1 MAYRVT
7 APERCLIY
15 LLERA
20 GVQEHDRAAE
30 QLTQDYIA
38 EMNRMR
44 RSHVSRAMTRLMKRG
59 LVRTDRVH
67 VRSSRTRKLA
77 YFLTERGL
85 REAKEL
91 RQRLEEVRVVVVD
104 LEGNENERPLYEVP
118 NMLPKR
124 PRFYE
129 LLANMEE
136 DLLDLRSFQDRQ
148 TRLRSG
154 KVFDVREA
162 IHTKNFCGRE
172 DEFAE
177 LDSFLDDK
185 KYRVFQLVGL
195 PGIGKTALASHWVEG
210 VKGRIHVFW
219 RRLRPEMTG
228 REVMHELARFLHIVG
243 FPALAEYMQRPQE
256 SGKDESLSLFSRDI
270 SNVRVLVVLDD
281 AHTTR
286 QDVGELVREMLKTE
300 PGPVGP
306 KVLVVSRERVSYIKA
321 EDVVRGRVK
330 ERTLDDLS
338 RKESE
343 RVLAGMGVH
352 ADRYHDIWE
361 HCGGHP
367 LSLELAAA
375 GGMSLDTVRYS
386 SSSWL
391 EQEVLSRLETPARE
405 ALALVAIF
413 GEPVELHLLG
423 AHAKQLQRFCLLRQ
437 VEGGCVGVHD
447 IVKDA
452 VIGNLTPKRLAKLHV
467 QAGGILMKSKN
478 PEKTLLALRHLISG
492 NLLDRAAALV
502 LERGEEIIDAGLA
515 GSLLPILDQLG
526 LATAKIA
533 DGASVELI
541 QGHALF
547 ALGRWADAARVY
559 ERCSTMEDPRMV
571 AEALLGQGK
580 SEVQR
585 HSKLALSLLHTA
597 RDRLEA
603 LGALRL
609 LAETEYWIGGVNED
623 AGRLDEAREAFEKGR
638 AIAYDVGDRR
648 WEGLCTY
655 GIGRVESIRCN
666 YTEAIEHQKE
676 AISRLERG
684 GYRLDVAKV
693 NASLGGDLLEI
704 GRFEDA
710 EMHILQGVQDA
721 RTSGALG
728 ILSSSLYNLASLHK
742 ERGQVEKA
750 IPLLEES
757 LELFEQQEK
766 YDEAARCAAW
776 LAHNAWKHDDRKT
789 GDRYEAQA
797 MQHISRLIEPALR
810 IEALNHLTRANL
822 RTGNIEKAG
831 KYLKQAITE
840 AKAAKL
846 IQMERALNME
856 FKELI

>member
-1 MAYRVT
+1 
-7 APERCLIY
+7 
-15 LLERA
+15 
-20 GVQEHDRAAE
+20 
-30 QLTQDYIA
+30 
-38 EMNRMR
+38 MR
-44 RSHVSRAMTRLMKRG
+44 RSHVSRAMTRLMKKG

-104 LEGNENERPLYEVP
+104 LDSNESERPLYEIP

-124 PRFYE
+124 SRFYE
-129 LLANMEE
+129 LLANMEG
-136 DLLDLRSFQDRQ
+136 DRLDLRSFQDRQ
-148 TRLRSG
+148 TKLRSG

-162 IHTKNFCGRE
+162 IHTRNFCGRE
-172 DEFAE
+172 DELAE

-185 KYRVFQLVGL
+185 KSRVFQLVGL
-195 PGIGKTALASHWVEG
+195 PGIGKTALASHWVEA

-219 RRLRPEMTG
+219 RRLRPEITG
-228 REVMHELARFLHIVG
+228 REVMHELAKFLHAVG
-243 FPALAEYMQRPQE
+243 FPALAEYMQRPQD
-256 SGKDESLSLFSRDI
+256 SVKDESLSLLSRDI
-270 SNVRVLVVLDD
+270 GNVRVLIVLDD
-281 AHTTR
+281 AHTVK
-286 QDVGELVREMLKTE
+286 QDVGELLREMLKIE

-338 RKESE
+338 RTESE
-343 RVLAGMGVH
+343 RVLAGMGVD
-352 ADRYHDIWE
+352 AGRYRDIWKY
-361 HCGGHP
+361 CGGHP

-375 GGMSLDTVRYS
+375 GSMSLDTVRHS

-413 GEPVELHLLG
+413 GEPVDLRLLG
-423 AHAKQLQRFCLLRQ
+423 AYAKQLQRLCLLRQ

-447 IVKDA
+447 IVRDA
-452 VIGNLTPKRLAKLHV
+452 VIGNMTPKRLAKLHV
-467 QAGGILMKSKN
+467 QVGGILMKSKS

-492 NLLDRAAALV
+492 NLLDRVAALV

-533 DGASVELI
+533 DGASIELI

-547 ALGRWADAARVY
+547 ALGRWGDAARVY
-559 ERCSTMEDPRMV
+559 ERCSMTEDPRMA

-597 RDRLEA
+597 RNRLEA

-655 GIGRVESIRCN
+655 GIGRVESIKRN
-666 YTEAIEHQKE
+666 YFEAIEHEKE
-676 AISRLERG
+676 AIRLLERG

-693 NASLGGDLLEI
+693 NTSLGGDLLEI

-710 EMHILQGVQDA
+710 EPCIVNGITEA
-721 RTSGALG
+721 RTAGALG
-728 ILSSSLYNLASLHK
+728 VLSSSLYNLANLKK
-742 ERGQVEKA
+742 ETGRLNEA
-750 IPLLEES
+750 IPLLRES
-757 LELFEQQEK
+757 LDMFEQQEK

-776 LAHNAWKHDDRKT
+776 LAHGAWTQSNGQT
-789 GDRYEAQA
+789 GDKYAERAVLF
-797 MQHISRLIEPALR
+797 ISHLSEPALR
-810 IEALNHLTRANL
+810 VEALSHLVRANI
-822 RTGNIEKAG
+822 RVGRVNEAG
-831 KYLKQAITE
+831 KYLRQALAEARTASLDQLETE
-840 AKAAKL
+840 L
-846 IQMERALNME
+846 ILE
-856 FKELI
+856 FKDLV